1 VAVGVLGLSFLF
13 LLFVARL
20 DSEQYLAR
28 YGTISKL
35 YFKSNS
41 SISEAL
47 DFGMFPDK
55 SMFVGKLASD
65 TLVELPGSREA
76 VSLEIVEIEGMS
88 IF

>member
-1 VAVGVLGLSFLF
+1 MAVEMLGLSFLF
-13 LLFVARL
+13 LLLEARL

-28 YGTISKL
+28 YGAISKL

-55 SMFVGKLASD
+55 SMFDGKLASD